1 MNTNISSYEQQWL
14 YFLSSNQIEFSS
26 KFIGHDIHFDY
37 DEEARDRFKC
47 TFTKRL
53 HPIKKLEVRF
63 GQSIAS
69 STGDGR
75 RKPSAYNVLACL
87 TKNDPGT
94 FSNFC
99 AEFGYDDD
107 SRKAEKIYLSVQ
119 KEWEQVSAFFTALEL
134 EQLQEIQ

>member
-1 MNTNISSYEQQWL
+1 MNTNISSYEQQGL
-14 YFLSSNQIEFSS
+14 DFLSSNQIEFSS
-26 KFIGHDIHFDY
+26 KFIGNDIHFDG
-37 DEEARDRFKC
+37 DKENRDRFKC

-69 STGDGR
+69 SNGDGH
-75 RKPSAYNVLACL
+75 RKPSAYDILTCL

-107 SRKAEKIYLSVQ
+107 IRKAETIYQLVQ